1 MYRLPSV
8 IHDIPSSFDLHPP
21 QALNRGLTF
30 KLKAYG
36 VEDNPLKILRT
47 SLISHKQRVVL
58 KDRSF
63 SWKQIFRRF
72 NKVLF

>member
-8 IHDIPSSFDLHPP
+8 IHDIPSSFDLHPS
-21 QALNRGLTF
+21 QVLHKGLTF

-36 VEDNPLKILRT
+36 VEDNPLKILRI
-47 SLISHKQRVVL
+47 SLISHRQRVVL

-72 NKVLF
+72 NKILF